1 MVCYRPARRSDPSCW
16 LVTMVAYHRSSALLA
31 YVLTVSAVGLILVA
45 LLVLGNGPATVLQQ
59 PPLFWVLL
67 TSLLVMESL
76 PILSNVAGGTKYVT
90 TAEAF
95 TFAILLS
102 LGTTAAVVALALA
115 VLVSDLLRRAGFE
128 KLVFNVGQYGLLVAV
143 AGGVYELLGGD
154 RPFTVQDVPAFV
166 VAACVFFVGNLVL
179 VGVVTTLAHGR
190 HFVADLKECI
200 RAEAWPY
207 AMVFSMA
214 PIMVAVAE
222 LSVGLVP
229 LVLLPLFA
237 VRDALR
243 TAEEAE
249 ERRLVAERAIGQAEA
264 VAAEHARLAEAEHAL
279 VERLRESDRL
289 KDDLLAAVSHELRT
303 PRAGMLGALATLS
316 AREGQLTDPQRQE
329 LVNMATRQGDRLKLQ
344 IEQLLLAARLE
355 RSGHEPAERPVM
367 DAAAVARDAVAAA
380 RVTYPAR
387 QLVLQAGEVLPVRAV
402 PEAVLQVLGHLLD
415 NAAKHAPDQ
424 SPIRV
429 EARRVGALAILAV
442 EDSGPGVP
450 EVDRERV
457 FERFTQLD
465 SGATRR
471 AGGVGLG
478 LYIARQL
485 ANAQGGEL
493 LVADPTPP
501 GQGARFELRLP
512 MAELDYRRPG

>member
-1 MVCYRPARRSDPSCW
+1 
-16 LVTMVAYHRSSALLA
+16 MVAYHRSSALFA
-31 YVLTVSAVGLILVA
+31 YVLAVSAVGLVLVA
-45 LLVLGNGPATVLQQ
+45 LLVLGSGPSTVLQQ

-67 TSLLVMESL
+67 ASLVVIESL
-76 PILSNVAGGTKYVT
+76 PILSKISGGTKDVT

-95 TFAILLS
+95 AFAILLG

-115 VLVSDLLRRAGFE
+115 VLVSELLRRAGPE
-128 KLVFNVGQYGLLVAV
+128 KLVFNVGQYSLLMAV
-143 AGGVYELLGGD
+143 AGSVYELLGGD
-154 RPFTVQDVPAFV
+154 RPFGAQDIPAFA
-166 VAACVFFVGNLVL
+166 VAALVFFVGNIVL

-190 HFVADLKECI
+190 DFVADLKECI

-207 AMVFSMA
+207 TMVFAMA
-214 PIMVAVAE
+214 PIMLVVAE
-222 LSVGLVP
+222 QSMALLP
-229 LVLLPLFA
+229 LVLLPMFA

-243 TAEEAE
+243 TADEAE
-249 ERRLVAERAIGQAEA
+249 EHREAAEGAAEEARA
-264 VAAEHARLAEAEHAL
+264 VAADKARLAETQRAL

-303 PRAGMLGALATLS
+303 PLAGMLGALATLS

-329 LVNMATRQGDRLKLQ
+329 LVDMAARQGDRLKLQ

-355 RSGHEPAERPVM
+355 RSGHEPAERPVV
-367 DAAAVARDAVAAA
+367 DAAALARDAVAAA
-380 RVTYPAR
+380 RVAYPAR
-387 QLVLQAGEVLPVRAV
+387 QLVLEAREVLPVRAV
-402 PEAVLQVLGHLLD
+402 PEAVLQVLSGLLD
-415 NAAKHAPDQ
+415 NATKHAPDKA
-424 SPIRV
+424 PIRV
-429 EARRVGALAILAV
+429 EARRVGALAVLAV
-442 EDSGPGVP
+442 EDTGPGVP
-450 EVDRERV
+450 PADRERI

-485 ANAQGGEL
+485 AIAQDGEL
-493 LVADPTPP
+493 LLADPTPP

-512 MAELDYRRPG
+512 MAELAFRRPG

>member
-1 MVCYRPARRSDPSCW
+1 V
-16 LVTMVAYHRSSALLA
+16 LA
-31 YVLTVSAVGLILVA
+31 VSAVGLSVVA
-45 LLVLGNGPATVLQQ
+45 LLVLGSGPTTLLQQ

-67 TSLLVMESL
+67 ASLVVIESL
-76 PILSNVAGGTKYVT
+76 PILSRISGGTMDAT

-95 TFAILLS
+95 AFAILLGW
-102 LGTTAAVVALALA
+102 GTTAAVVAYALA
-115 VLVSDLLRRAGFE
+115 VLVSDLLRRAAPE
-128 KLVFNVGQYGLLVAV
+128 KLIFNVGQYSLIMAV

-154 RPFTVQDVPAFV
+154 RPFTALDLPAF
-166 VAACVFFVGNLVL
+166 AAAALVFWIGNLVL

-190 HFVADLKECI
+190 DFVADLREVA

-207 AMVFSMA
+207 AMVFAMA
-214 PIMVAVAE
+214 PIMLAVAE
-222 LSVGLVP
+222 RSLALLP

-249 ERRLVAERAIGQAEA
+249 EHRAAAEQGAEEARA
-264 VAAEHARLAEAEHAL
+264 VAAEKARLAEAEHEL

-303 PRAGMLGALATLS
+303 PLAGMLGALATLS
-316 AREGQLTDPQRQE
+316 AREGQLTEPQRQE
-329 LVNMATRQGDRLKLQ
+329 LVDMAARQGDRLKLQ

-355 RSGHEPAERPVM
+355 RSGHEAPERPVV
-367 DAAAVARDAVAAA
+367 DAAALARDAVAAA
-380 RVTYPAR
+380 RATYPAR
-387 QLVLQAGEVLPVRAV
+387 QLVLEATGVLPVRAV
-402 PEAVLQVLGHLLD
+402 PEAVLQVLGNLLD
-415 NAAKHAPDQ
+415 NAAKHAPDKA
-424 SPIRV
+424 PIRV
-429 EARRVGALAILAV
+429 QARRDGALAVVAV
-442 EDSGPGVP
+442 EDTGPGIP
-450 EVDRERV
+450 PADRERI

-485 ANAQGGEL
+485 ANAQGGDL
-493 LVADPTPP
+493 LATDPTPP

-512 MAELDYRRPG
+512 MAELAHRRPG

>member
-1 MVCYRPARRSDPSCW
+1 
-16 LVTMVAYHRSSALLA
+16 MVAYHRSSALFA
-31 YVLTVSAVGLILVA
+31 YVLAVSAVGLVLVA
-45 LLVLGNGPATVLQQ
+45 LLVLGTGPAIVLQQ

-67 TSLLVMESL
+67 ASLVVIESL
-76 PILSNVAGGTKYVT
+76 PILSKVSGGTKDVT

-95 TFAILLS
+95 AFAILLGW
-102 LGTTAAVVALALA
+102 GTTAAVVAMALA
-115 VLVSDLLRRAGFE
+115 VLVSDVLRRAAPE
-128 KLVFNVGQYGLLVAV
+128 KLLFNVGQYSLLMAV

-154 RPFTVQDVPAFV
+154 RPFAVQDVPAFA
-166 VAACVFFVGNLVL
+166 VAALVYFVGNLVL
-179 VGVVTTLAHGR
+179 VGVVTTLAYR
-190 HFVADLKECI
+190 RDFVADLKETV

-207 AMVFSMA
+207 TMVFALA
-214 PIMVAVAE
+214 PIMLVVAE
-222 LSVGLVP
+222 QSMALLP

-249 ERRLVAERAIGQAEA
+249 EHRMAAEKAAEEATA
-264 VAAEHARLAEAEHAL
+264 VAAEKAWLAEAEHAL

-303 PRAGMLGALATLS
+303 PLAGMLGALATLS

-329 LVNMATRQGDRLKLQ
+329 LVDMAARQGDRLKLQ

-355 RSGHEPAERPVM
+355 RSGHEPAERPVV
-367 DAAAVARDAVAAA
+367 DAAAVTRQAVAAA
-380 RVTYPAR
+380 RAAYPAR
-387 QLVLQAGEVLPVRAV
+387 QLVLEADEVLPVRAV
-402 PEAVLQVLGHLLD
+402 PEAVLQVLGNLLD
-415 NAAKHAPDQ
+415 NAAKHAPDRA
-424 SPIRV
+424 PIRV
-429 EARRVGALAILAV
+429 AARRAGALAVVSV
-442 EDSGPGVP
+442 EDTGPGVP
-450 EVDRERV
+450 AAERERI

-485 ANAQGGEL
+485 AQAQGGDL
-493 LVADPTPP
+493 LVTDPAEAR
-501 GQGARFELRLP
+501 QGARFELRLP
-512 MAELDYRRPG
+512 MAELDVRRPG